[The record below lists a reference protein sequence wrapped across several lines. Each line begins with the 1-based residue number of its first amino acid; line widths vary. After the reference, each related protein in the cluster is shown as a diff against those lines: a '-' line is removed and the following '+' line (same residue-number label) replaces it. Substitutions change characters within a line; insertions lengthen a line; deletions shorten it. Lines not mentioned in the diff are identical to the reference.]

1 MVDKKLP
8 NGSQTLVMRLAALL
22 GPLLLELFRAQDGDE
37 DTTPVGDRITEERAN
52 VFVLVCE
59 HVSNDPYQRYASRD
73 DAQGMAL
80 EEAALGVV
88 LSDEL
93 RIVSHARVDADFA
106 CRVKPGTRVQSER
119 PFMNDV
125 RRGLIIV
132 NTGPGKGKT
141 TAAMGTALRAVG
153 NGMRVLM
160 LQFLKGS
167 WHYGELD
174 AVETFGDKFVM
185 KQMGRGFVKVGG
197 AETDPEDVRMV
208 EDAWH
213 EAEQAILSGQWD
225 LIVLDEINYA
235 ISYGMLDPAKVV
247 EVLKRKP
254 EMVHVILTGRNA
266 HPTIVEL
273 ADTVTEMR
281 EVKHAYQK
289 GVLAQRGIEY

>member
-1 MVDKKLP
+1 
-8 NGSQTLVMRLAALL
+8 
-22 GPLLLELFRAQDGDE
+22 
-37 DTTPVGDRITEERAN
+37 
-52 VFVLVCE
+52 
-59 HVSNDPYQRYASRD
+59 
-73 DAQGMAL
+73 MA
-80 EEAALGVV
+80 
-88 LSDEL
+88 
-93 RIVSHARVDADFA
+93 
-106 CRVKPGTRVQSER
+106 
-119 PFMNDV
+119 DV
-125 RRGLIIV
+125 RKGLIIV

-153 NGMRVLM
+153 NGMKVLM

-174 AVETFGDKFVM
+174 AVQAFGNKFVM

-208 EDAWH
+208 EEAWQ
-213 EAEQAILSGQWD
+213 EAEQAILSGTWD
-225 LIVLDEINYA
+225 LVVLDEINYA
-235 ISYGMLDPAKVV
+235 ISYKMLDPEKVAAT
-247 EVLKRKP
+247 LKRKP

-289 GVLAQRGIEY
+289 GILAQRGIEY